1 MTPGRFDLTT
11 NKRPYGVTLL
21 SALHI
26 LLGILLLLGGLALL
40 TVEFVLPEM
49 FPQVRWFA
57 MRSTTIGIGLLVF
70 ALIYFVLAYG
80 LWNGRGWAWTVSLI
94 FAAIGI
100 VISVLSLFVRP
111 GLDELLSLI
120 LDLVIIYYL
129 MQPRVQA
136 VFGRGPSLMMQST
149 APHGS
154 TAVQGS
160 DGMQATGAKV
170 CSSCGAPKNFGL
182 AYCSNCGAKLT

>member
-1 MTPGRFDLTT
+1 MTTSE
-11 NKRPYGVTLL
+11 RPYGVTLL

-26 LLGILLLLGGLALL
+26 LLGVLLLLGGLALL

-49 FPQVRWFA
+49 FPHFRWFA

-70 ALIYFVLAYG
+70 ALIDFVLAYG
-80 LWNGRGWAWTVSLI
+80 LWSGRGWAWTVSLI
-94 FAAIGI
+94 FAVIGI

-111 GLDELLSLI
+111 GFGELLSLI
-120 LDLVIIYYL
+120 LYLVIIYYL

-136 VFGRGPSLMMQST
+136 VFGRGPSLIKQST
-149 APHGS
+149 GPRRS
-154 TAVQGS
+154 TTVRGS
-160 DGMQATGAKV
+160 DGAQATGVEV

-182 AYCSNCGAKLT
+182 AFCSNCGAKLT